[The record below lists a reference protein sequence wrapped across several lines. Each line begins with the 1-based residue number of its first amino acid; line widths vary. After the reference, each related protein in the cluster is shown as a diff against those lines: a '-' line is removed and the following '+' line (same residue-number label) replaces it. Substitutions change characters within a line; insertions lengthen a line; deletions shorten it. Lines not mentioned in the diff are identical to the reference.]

1 VEVREFSSS
10 ATELEALLLENQSR
24 HKTIEQKVREANVWK
39 DVESELA
46 HRRKLATLKQGE
58 SRPDV
63 QNFAHR
69 ETLGKT
75 RDHLYQLGLTM
86 AQLV

>member
-1 VEVREFSSS
+1 
-10 ATELEALLLENQSR
+10 
-24 HKTIEQKVREANVWK
+24 
-39 DVESELA
+39 
-46 HRRKLATLKQGE
+46 
-58 SRPDV
+58 V